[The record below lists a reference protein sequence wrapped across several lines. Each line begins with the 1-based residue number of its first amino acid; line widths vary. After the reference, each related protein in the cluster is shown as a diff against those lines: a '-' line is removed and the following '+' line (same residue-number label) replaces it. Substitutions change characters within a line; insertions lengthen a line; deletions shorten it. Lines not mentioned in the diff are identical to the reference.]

1 MKIRPFN
8 LLLLPLC
15 LLVLAV
21 APPVRAAD
29 DVPPA
34 SPTEVQLL
42 DAVKAPGVTTVV
54 HFWAPWC
61 PNCRAE
67 LGAADGWGDFVRAH
81 PETRFVFVTVWHEG
95 KDGRDALTRAGVAGQ
110 PNATLLVDANASR
123 GEDRSRRFLGLP
135 MTWIPTTWVF
145 REGKLRYALNYGEVR
160 FPMLGQLIEDSGASW
175 SHK

>member
-1 MKIRPFN
+1 MK
-8 LLLLPLC
+8 LPLLT
-15 LLVLAV
+15 LLFLLAI
-21 APPVRAAD
+21 ALPARAAD
-29 DVPPA
+29 TPTTPT
-34 SPTEVQLL
+34 PTETQLL
-42 DAVKAPGVTTVV
+42 DALKAPGVTTVV

-67 LGAADGWGDFVRAH
+67 LGATDGWGEFIRTH

-95 KDGRDALTRAGVAGQ
+95 KDGHEALEKAGVAG
-110 PNATLLVDANASR
+110 PGNVTLLVDSNGSR
-123 GEDRSRRFLGLP
+123 GEDRTRRFLDLP

-160 FPMLGQLIEDSGASW
+160 FPMLGQMIEDTGASW